1 MKIKK
6 LITGFFALGMTLS
19 LIFQT
24 PVLAAEASVG
34 ITTNAIS
41 GWPQGSDITSTAAV
55 VMEESTNTVVYA
67 KNMDQPLFP
76 GGTVKVMTTL
86 LALENSQL
94 TDSVTMTSTGVSGVT
109 DGGANISAQLDEV
122 FTMEQCLYAIMMVSA
137 NDIALQVAEHLG
149 GSVEGFVQMMNAR
162 AAELGCTNT
171 VFTNPTGLPDE
182 NQHTTAHD
190 MALIMKAALENE
202 SFRTIAGAPSYTIS
216 ATNVS
221 GGERV
226 LTNNFSMMNAANAA
240 YYQNCLGGRE
250 GFTEA
255 SGSTLV
261 CGAEKNGVT
270 LIAVVLQGAS
280 GTTGTEAGALLNY
293 GFDNFQMLSLGDTD
307 FNMISGGN
315 VYIPAS
321 AAAESLTTQDGTVEN
336 SQYTRTYFFGG
347 AQVGTS
353 VMAAELEQDTAL
365 LDQSQQNIKA
375 AQDFSQS
382 HTNLPYYLIAG
393 GGALVLLF
401 LLFMIIKI
409 ARS

>member
-6 LITGFFALGMTLS
+6 LITGFFALGVTLS
-19 LIFQT
+19 LILQT
-24 PVLAAEASVG
+24 PVLAAEASAG
-34 ITTNAIS
+34 ITTNTIS

-190 MALIMKAALENE
+190 MALIMQAALENE
-202 SFRTIAGAPSYTIS
+202 SFRTIAGALSYTIS

-261 CGAEKNGVT
+261 CAAERNGVT

-280 GTTGTEAGALLNY
+280 GTTGAEAGALLNY

-315 VYIPAS
+315 VYVPTTAT
-321 AAAESLTTQDGTVEN
+321 ADSLTTQDGSVEN
-336 SQYTRTYFFGG
+336 GQYTRTYLFGNT
-347 AQVGTS
+347 QVGTS
-353 VMAAELEQDTAL
+353 VMAAELEQDTTL

-393 GGALVLLF
+393 GCALALLF